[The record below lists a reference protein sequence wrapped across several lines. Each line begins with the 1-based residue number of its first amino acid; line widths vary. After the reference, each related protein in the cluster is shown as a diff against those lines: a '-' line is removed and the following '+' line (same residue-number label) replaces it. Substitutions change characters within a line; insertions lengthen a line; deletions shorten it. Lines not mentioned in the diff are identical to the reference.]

1 MGSAVEVKGN
11 KQRVP
16 VWGVLATVRALTSVK
31 LLYNAP
37 NDLFVSLSLSLLC
50 FAQGSSLCLPLHPE
64 GLASPG
70 NAVDLLFAV
79 VYALAT
85 RTSQTRCLPL
95 FMFTVFA

>member
-37 NDLFVSLSLSLLC
+37 NDLFVSLSLSLC
-50 FAQGSSLCLPLHPE
+50 FALLRAPLC
-64 GLASPG
+64 
-70 NAVDLLFAV
+70 VC
-79 VYALAT
+79 
-85 RTSQTRCLPL
+85 RCIQR
-95 FMFTVFA
+95 A